1 MEETKMRLGDVLNA
15 MNDGTIADGDII
27 RNLGTDERVI
37 IDDGDLKYLTFND
50 YISNVVPLVNGM
62 IDAWW
67 VMEEKAHVV
76 VTPDKAVEVLSH
88 GKSVRIGSG
97 SDVYPI
103 DSVSQLFDV
112 LDILGL
118 KDVEYTALR
127 SDLEH
132 INQLKEIEEDERKSR
147 GRTSESE
154 AWAMLMDRYL
164 FDKPVKEIA
173 GKFGTSLRNAY
184 YILDGTYYPE
194 VYKRFNQ
201 LVETG
206 ELYIVKDSDK

>member
-1 MEETKMRLGDVLNA
+1 MEETKMSLGDVLNA
-15 MNDGTIADGDII
+15 MNDGTIVDGDII

-37 IDDGDLKYLTFND
+37 IDNGDLKYLTFND
-50 YISNVVPLVNGM
+50 YISNAVPLVDGM
-62 IDAWW
+62 INTWW
-67 VMEEKAHVV
+67 IMEERAHVI

-97 SDVYPI
+97 SDVYPV
-103 DSVSQLFDV
+103 DSTRELFDV
-112 LDILGL
+112 LGMLGL
-118 KDVEYTALR
+118 KVVEYTALR

-132 INQLKEIEEDERKSR
+132 IKQLKELEEDEQKSR

-164 FDKPVKEIA
+164 FDFPVKDIA

-206 ELYIVKDSDK
+206 ELYVERD

>member
-1 MEETKMRLGDVLNA
+1 MEETKMSLGDVLNA

-37 IDDGDLKYLTFND
+37 IDNGDLKYLTFND
-50 YISNVVPLVNGM
+50 YISNAVPLVNGM

-67 VMEEKAHVV
+67 AMEERAHVV

-97 SDVYPI
+97 SDVYP
-103 DSVSQLFDV
+103 VETTSQLFDV

-132 INQLKEIEEDERKSR
+132 IKQLKELEEDEQKSR

-164 FDKPVKEIA
+164 FDFPVKDIA

-206 ELYIVKDSDK
+206 ELYVSD

>member
-1 MEETKMRLGDVLNA
+1 MEETKMSLGDVLNA

-37 IDDGDLKYLTFND
+37 IDNGDIKYLTFND
-50 YISNVVPLVNGM
+50 YISNAVPLVDGM
-62 IDAWW
+62 INAWW
-67 VMEEKAHVV
+67 IMEERAHVV
-76 VTPDKAVEVLSH
+76 IAPDKAVEVLSH
-88 GKSVRIGSG
+88 GKSIEISSG
-97 SDVYPI
+97 SDLYLVNT
-103 DSVSQLFDV
+103 SSELFT
-112 LDILGL
+112 ILEQIGL
-118 KDVEYTALR
+118 KDVEYKVLR
-127 SDLEH
+127 SD
-132 INQLKEIEEDERKSR
+132 INEINSLKKMEEDEQKSR

-164 FDKPVKEIA
+164 FDFPVKDIA

-206 ELYIVKDSDK
+206 ELYVGDK

>member
-37 IDDGDLKYLTFND
+37 IDNGDLKYLTFND
-50 YISNVVPLVNGM
+50 YISNVVPLVSGM
-62 IDAWW
+62 IDSRW
-67 VMEEKAHVV
+67 VVEERAHVAV
-76 VTPDKAVEVLSH
+76 PPDKAVEVLSY
-88 GKSVRIGSG
+88 GKSIEISSGSG
-97 SDVYPI
+97 LYLI
-103 DSVSQLFDV
+103 NTVSELFS
-112 LDILGL
+112 ILEQIGQ
-118 KDVEYTALR
+118 KDVEYKVLR
-127 SDLEH
+127 SDLDH
-132 INQLKEIEEDERKSR
+132 TNQLNEMAEDEQKSR

-164 FDKPVKEIA
+164 FDFPVKDIA